1 MLKVINLIKMSEKGV
16 SDEVEVASAALHL
29 ILMNSKLASISFS
42 LMQVQLW
49 FQFESIVTKLNTNWL

>member
-1 MLKVINLIKMSEKGV
+1 VLKVINLIKMSEKGV

>member
-49 FQFESIVTKLNTNWL
+49 FQFESIVTKLNTNWF